1 VDQSNVSARLMIGER
16 TFAPSWPFT
25 VLAGVSIITCVALGR
40 WQWDRGV
47 DRRAQWAAFQA
58 PGAALPAD
66 SRDLAALP
74 RFQRVALTGRY
85 DVDHQ
90 FVLDN
95 RTRDGRAGFEI
106 LTPLELS
113 DARRVLV
120 NRGWIP
126 FSGYRERMP
135 NVRFD
140 AGERVSV
147 HGRLGALPSP
157 GLPRGRVGPRAD
169 GEWPKLVSFPSLEQ
183 LAEVYGHELEP
194 RVVLLDPDAAH
205 GYRRDWRAPGIE
217 PARHFSYA
225 VQWWAFAALAVVLWI
240 TLSFKRRRE

>member
-1 VDQSNVSARLMIGER
+1 LRNGER
-16 TFAPSWPFT
+16 TFAPSWAMT
-25 VLAGVSIITCVALGR
+25 ALAGLSVLACVSLGR
-40 WQWDRGV
+40 WQWERGV
-47 DRRAQWAAFQA
+47 DRRAQWAEFRT
-58 PGAALPAD
+58 PGAPLPAD

-95 RTRDGRAGFEI
+95 RTRDGRAGFEV
-106 LTPLELS
+106 LTPLELG
-113 DARRVLV
+113 DGRRVLV

-135 NVRFD
+135 EVRLEARDRVNVR
-140 AGERVSV
+140 
-147 HGRLGALPSP
+147 GRLGELPAP
-157 GLPRGRVGPRAD
+157 GLPRGRAGPSAE
-169 GEWPKLVSFPSLEQ
+169 GSWPKLVSFPSVEQ
-183 LAEVYGHELEP
+183 LAKVYGHELEP
-194 RVVLLDPDAAH
+194 KVVLLDPDAPH

-240 TLSFKRRRE
+240 TLGFKRQRE